1 MIDPNNAQPPR
12 HGVIKRTIGGSFARS
27 WPPPLP
33 LCRRCC
39 VLPRLLL
46 RGLSAAAKNRC
57 AVLASAVLLCA
68 CSRTYGASSREL
80 GERHASCDIL
90 LSAATAAAAA
100 VCFFVLPPPPLLLL
114 LLSVLRLLRVL
125 LRTAAA
131 AASAAAFCCFLL
143 LLLLSAAAAA
153 AAAVCCRFSKSVSG
167 RRQIITVLAAPWL
180 AQLVRNK
187 KGQPVEC
194 FLFDP

>member
-100 VCFFVLPPPPLLLL
+100 AAVSASTYWRRRCCCCCCCCYLFCGSCECFYVLPPPPPLLLL
-114 LLSVLRLLRVL
+114 MSVVVFESRSPGGAGSSFSFFFFLPR
-125 LRTAAA
+125 
-131 AASAAAFCCFLL
+131 FCLY
-143 LLLLSAAAAA
+143 
-153 AAAVCCRFSKSVSG
+153 
-167 RRQIITVLAAPWL
+167 
-180 AQLVRNK
+180 
-187 KGQPVEC
+187 
-194 FLFDP
+194 

>member
-90 LSAATAAAAA
+90 PLLLQLRLLRCASSY
-100 VCFFVLPPPPLLLL
+100 CRRRRCCCCCYLFCGCCEYFYVLPPPPLLLL
-114 LLSVLRLLRVL
+114 PS
-125 LRTAAA
+125 
-131 AASAAAFCCFLL
+131 AAFCCCFCFLLLPL
-143 LLLLSAAAAA
+143 LLLLS
-153 AAAVCCRFSKSVSG
+153 VVVFQSRSPGGGK
-167 RRQIITVLAAPWL
+167 
-180 AQLVRNK
+180 
-187 KGQPVEC
+187 
-194 FLFDP
+194 